1 MKSILS
7 QETINSLEQMDYLE
21 DILKTVYS
29 GIDKGLYTEEE
40 MKNDLEAVLWLAYA
54 YINYDTYSAY
64 LKAERL
70 LKKVEKQGEKNSVWC
85 YRYATSLLFL
95 KKYESA
101 LKYCKQAAEND
112 PEYPWGWLLL
122 AKMYYKFNE
131 KEKAFEAI
139 EAGLK
144 LVPNDY
150 EFTTLKKEIEAGESF
165 AKIINHYIDEEYDK
179 SRTDDEDRLDRLE
192 KEIAEYRKRY
202 EGKPKQ
208 KC

>member
-1 MKSILS
+1 
-7 QETINSLEQMDYLE
+7 
-21 DILKTVYS
+21 
-29 GIDKGLYTEEE
+29 
-40 MKNDLEAVLWLAYA
+40 
-54 YINYDTYSAY
+54 
-64 LKAERL
+64 
-70 LKKVEKQGEKNSVWC
+70 
-85 YRYATSLLFL
+85 
-95 KKYESA
+95 
-101 LKYCKQAAEND
+101 
-112 PEYPWGWLLL
+112 
-122 AKMYYKFNE
+122 MYYKFNE

-144 LVPNDY
+144 LVPDDY

-179 SRTDDEDRLDRLE
+179 SREDEDRLERLE

>member
-40 MKNDLEAVLWLAYA
+40 MKNDLEAVLWLSYA
-54 YINYDTYSAY
+54 YINYDTYPAY

-70 LKKVEKQGEKNSVWC
+70 LKRVEQQGEKKGVWC
-85 YRYATSLLFL
+85 YRYASSLLFL
-95 KKYESA
+95 KKYDLA
-101 LKYCKQAAEND
+101 LKYCKQAVEND

-144 LVPNDY
+144 LVPDDY

-179 SRTDDEDRLDRLE
+179 SREDEDRLERLE

-202 EGKPKQ
+202 EGKSKQ